1 MKDVVLDSSVALTW
15 CFSDQRCRYGD
26 TILQRLVE
34 EVAIVPALWWLE
46 IANVTALAER
56 RGGLSKAQRSRF
68 FELLDSL
75 RITTD
80 PVDAPRTLGAVLDLA
95 LAHQLT
101 VYDAT
106 FLEVAQRTRTPLA
119 TLDEPLRRAATA
131 AGIPLASVDA

>member
-1 MKDVVLDSSVALTW
+1 MKDLVLDSSVALTW
-15 CFSDQRCRYGD
+15 CFSDQRCHYGD

-34 EVAIVPALWWLE
+34 QVAIVPTLWWLE

-56 RGGLSKAQRSRF
+56 RGGLSRAQRSRF

-80 PVDAPRTLGAVLDLA
+80 PVDAPRTLEAVLELA
-95 LAHQLT
+95 LTHQIT

-106 FLEVAQRTRTPLA
+106 FLEVAKRTRTPLA
-119 TLDEPLRRAATA
+119 TLDEPMRRAATA
-131 AGIPLASVDA
+131 AGIALARVYT